1 MSNIVDENDI
11 YYEYEEKYNDDC
23 NDYDDYN
30 DCNEENRIGIPI
42 QTSNTFYSDFIG
54 QFNKY
59 INITDNNRHNHNNY
73 NNDSNNNIM
82 FRNII
87 KRNNKYYIN
96 TIYGDLYTGN
106 DYNNLV
112 KINIKQIYIFDV
124 SSDGNTIVFVV
135 DNEVHMYSLKTET
148 TEILKLDVCQ
158 DEKNKYIKQIMFSP
172 DNNRIIFCQNEY
184 IYVWNINEN
193 KLEYKID
200 EIVINFT
207 ADDNYILIS
216 YYDKLSVYHI
226 GKKTIVSNDNFENN
240 IIKEMKIIKNTIII
254 GFIDGTIIIMDL
266 INNNN
271 TNNKN
276 KKYFRHNYSGIKC
289 MTISEDNNY
298 MACVDNYD
306 MLSMF
311 DINKQQHIY
320 SLSGFRVTDI
330 IINSYS
336 EIIGTGH
343 FNSISH
349 FVMPDGFINNSNI
362 DS

>member
-1 MSNIVDENDI
+1 MEIVSNIDDNNNINSDN
-11 YYEYEEKYNDDC
+11 YNYD
-23 NDYDDYN
+23 NVNSNNYDDYY
-30 DCNEENRIGIPI
+30 DDYDEENRIGIPI
-42 QTSNTFYSDFIG
+42 ETSNTFYSDFIC

-59 INITDNNRHNHNNY
+59 INITDS
-73 NNDSNNNIM
+73 NDNIM

-112 KINIKQIYIFDV
+112 KMNINQISIFDI
-124 SSDGNTIVFVV
+124 SSDGNTLVFVV
-135 DNEVHMYSLKTET
+135 DNEVHIYSLKTDT
-148 TEILKLDVCQ
+148 KEILELNVCQ
-158 DEKNKYIKQIMFSP
+158 DEKNKYIKQIMFTP
-172 DNNRIIFCQNEY
+172 DNNRIVFCQNEH

-200 EIVINFT
+200 EVIINFT

-216 YYDKLSVYHI
+216 FYDKLSIYHI
-226 GKKTIVSNDNFENN
+226 DKKTIVSNDNFQNN
-240 IIKEMKIIKNTIII
+240 IIKEMKIIKNKIII
-254 GFIDGTIIIMDL
+254 GFIDGIIIIMDM
-266 INNNN
+266 INN
-271 TNNKN
+271 N

-289 MTISEDNNY
+289 MTISENNNY
-298 MACVDNYD
+298 MACVDNYNI
-306 MLSMF
+306 LSMF

-320 SLSGFRVTDI
+320 SLSGFRVSDI
-330 IINSYS
+330 IINSHS

-349 FVMPDGFINNSNI
+349 FIMPNNVLNNIINNSITNSNNTDI
-362 DS
+362 TLLLL